1 MSEGDTLHA
10 RLCEAIVEH
19 LRRIEGLGLQ
29 LDGGVRNFDEMGADS
44 IAMMMVSADFEER
57 LDTELP
63 PHLLWDCPDVSSFA
77 HYLIDNVSQERLDGF
92 VSSV

>member
-1 MSEGDTLHA
+1 MISADILHD

-19 LRRIEGLGLQ
+19 LRSIEGLGLQ

-77 HYLIDNVSQERLDGF
+77 TYLIANVSKERLDAF
-92 VSSV
+92 ITSV